1 MHTAFFASSFLTSSS
16 GTPPVQ
22 GISDKMDELRWVFRG
37 VKRLRGSG
45 RRVEAVMWVLAVMP
59 ASKLEVIADAVGG
72 VDIYTNMALSLHDYR
87 YNGPDPKGVLSPCPS
102 DEVAAHDVKKLV
114 AKVEEPTNGPS
125 PVNGPSSI

>member
-1 MHTAFFASSFLTSSS
+1 M
-16 GTPPVQ
+16 
-22 GISDKMDELRWVFRG
+22 
-37 VKRLRGSG
+37 RGSG

-59 ASKLEVIADAVGG
+59 ASKLKVIADAVGG

-87 YNGPDPKGVLSPCPS
+87 YNGPDPEGVLSPCPS

-114 AKVEEPTNGPS
+114 AKVEEPANGPS

>member
-1 MHTAFFASSFLTSSS
+1 MSLGGF
-16 GTPPVQ
+16 
-22 GISDKMDELRWVFRG
+22 FRG

-59 ASKLEVIADAVGG
+59 ASKLKADAVGG
-72 VDIYTNMALSLHDYR
+72 INIYTNMALSLHDYR
-87 YNGPDPKGVLSPCPS
+87 YNGPDPEGVLSPCPS

-114 AKVEEPTNGPS
+114 AKVEEPANGPS